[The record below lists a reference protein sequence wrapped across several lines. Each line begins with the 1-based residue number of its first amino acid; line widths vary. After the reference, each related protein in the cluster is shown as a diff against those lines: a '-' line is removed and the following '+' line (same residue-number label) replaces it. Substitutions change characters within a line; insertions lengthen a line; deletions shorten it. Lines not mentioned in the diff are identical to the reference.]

1 MAVTV
6 MSDLSIP
13 DEAKAVI
20 WRIFGSGES
29 PLNEKSAYDLV
40 EPIIRKRAAS
50 TDSDRVISEIHGWF
64 ESHGGRRWL
73 RSEMSEAVAHLILEG
88 IGSEREETAVWAVG
102 SIEAVLAG
110 RIIHSIWSPDMIDSF
125 VESALKALQTLCD
138 RDAVLDANRIVKAG
152 SGRAKI
158 PRDAVERKGRLET
171 FQHLDNRGLDLVHW
185 GLYPV
190 AGNLIELVIDLRPK
204 QLGNLIDKLHHPVL
218 QARAAYHMVAAV
230 RPSDHRSTLQWI
242 NEHASD
248 ELVALAI
255 LHTLNTVNRLD
266 DELRSSDQLDPEQHQ
281 WSTELRPARDDL
293 DAAAANLLTSL
304 VELLAELDPPTG
316 ARWIGELLSGAPYI
330 LHRRNDGQIPR
341 RIHQLERACTEHLTN
356 LVGRSGSDDL
366 LRELSAGLC
375 LSPRTTWT
383 RHLAEIAWKIRE
395 VEAARAKQIGQVI
408 LDEHTRHIA
417 EQLERRTLFLD
428 WNDWEQKEWFSGLG
442 VALVLSR
449 ERLDLRSWVNVQC
462 QALPLSVWDA
472 EENYEA
478 FSSADRA
485 VQHWFLIALHAI
497 PPLKELGRLD
507 PAAVHALVESLWS
520 HCAFAGQF
528 LHSCTEVSVVVEHAA
543 RYAAEFGAPSDQWIL
558 QQARQPGVGPRAL
571 WAMMDQRRL
580 KSVREG
586 KADMQYD
593 EMIAKELADVASERF
608 GDGRQFDLETVRFWG
623 ELWLLLRAIDAAEQ
637 AAMAIIRFPLRVH
650 DRGYKILVLKLL
662 ALVASSRRLAPTIAD
677 YPASFYTQLWP
688 GYTPNEERAD
698 RQEVDE
704 LIERAKFPVL

>member
-1 MAVTV
+1 MVG
-6 MSDLSIP
+6 LSIP
-13 DEAKAVI
+13 YIPPEAKAVV

-29 PLNEKSAYDLV
+29 PFSKKSPYDLV
-40 EPIIRKRAAS
+40 ETIVRKRAPS
-50 TDSDRVISEIHGWF
+50 TDLDRVIGEMRGWF
-64 ESHGGRRWL
+64 DSDGRRRWL
-73 RSEMSEAVAHLILEG
+73 RSEMTESVAHMILEG
-88 IGSEREETAVWAVG
+88 VGAERGETAMWAVG

-110 RIIHSIWSPDMIDSF
+110 RIIRSMWSPDAMDSF

-171 FQHLDNRGLDLVHW
+171 FQHLDNRGLDLVHR

-190 AGNLIELVIDLRPK
+190 AGNLIELVIDLRPE
-204 QLGNLIDKLHHPVL
+204 QFGNLIDKLHHPVV

-230 RPSDHRSTLQWI
+230 RPSDHRGTLQWI
-242 NEHASD
+242 NGQASD

-266 DELRSSDQLDPEQHQ
+266 DEIRNSDQLDPEQHQ
-281 WSTELRPARDDL
+281 WSTELRPVRDDL
-293 DAAAANLLTSL
+293 DAAATNLLASL

-341 RIHQLERACTEHLTN
+341 RIHQLEKACTEQLTDV
-356 LVGRSGSDDL
+356 VGRSRSDDP

-375 LSPRTTWT
+375 LSPRPTWP

-395 VEAARAKQIGQVI
+395 VAAARAKEIGQVI
-408 LDEHTRHIA
+408 LDEHNRHVA

-449 ERLDLRSWVNVQC
+449 ESLDLRSWVNVQC

-485 VQHWFLIALHAI
+485 VQHWFLVAFHAI

-528 LHSCTEVSVVVEHAA
+528 LHSRTEASVVVEHAA

-558 QQARQPGVGPRAL
+558 QQARQPGMGPRAL

-586 KADMQYD
+586 KTDVQYD
-593 EMIAKELADVASERF
+593 DMIAKEVVDVAAERF

-637 AAMAIIRFPLRVH
+637 AAMAIIRFRLRVH

-662 ALVASSRRLAPTIAD
+662 ALVASSRRLAPAIAD

-688 GYTPNEERAD
+688 GYTPKEERAD
-698 RQEVDE
+698 RHEVDE

>member
-1 MAVTV
+1 M
-6 MSDLSIP
+6 
-13 DEAKAVI
+13 
-20 WRIFGSGES
+20 
-29 PLNEKSAYDLV
+29 
-40 EPIIRKRAAS
+40 
-50 TDSDRVISEIHGWF
+50 
-64 ESHGGRRWL
+64 
-73 RSEMSEAVAHLILEG
+73 
-88 IGSEREETAVWAVG
+88 WAVG

-110 RIIHSIWSPDMIDSF
+110 RIIRSIWSPDAIDSF

-138 RDAVLDANRIVKAG
+138 RDAVINANRIVKAG

-171 FQHLDNRGLDLVHW
+171 FQHLDNHGLDLVHW

-190 AGNLIELVIDLRPK
+190 AGNLIELLIDLRPK
-204 QLGNLIDKLHHPVL
+204 QFGNLIDKLHHPVV

-230 RPSDHRSTLQWI
+230 RPSDHRGTLEWI
-242 NEHASD
+242 NGQASD
-248 ELVALAI
+248 ELIALAI

-266 DELRSSDQLDPEQHQ
+266 YEIRTSDQLDPEQHQ
-281 WSTELRPARDDL
+281 WSTELRPVRDDL
-293 DAAAANLLTSL
+293 DAAATNLLTSL
-304 VELLAELDPPTG
+304 VELLAGLDPPTG

-330 LHRRNDGQIPR
+330 LHRRNDGQTPR
-341 RIHQLERACTEHLTN
+341 RIHQLERACTEQLTN
-356 LVGRSGSDDL
+356 FVGQSRSHDL
-366 LRELSAGLC
+366 LRQLSAGLC
-375 LSPRTTWT
+375 LSPRPTWT
-383 RHLAEIAWKIRE
+383 RHLAEIAWTIRE
-395 VEAARAKQIGQVI
+395 VAAARAKEIGQVI
-408 LDEHTRHIA
+408 LDEHNRHVA
-417 EQLERRTLFLD
+417 EQLEHGALFLD

-449 ERLDLRSWVNVQC
+449 ESLDLRGWVNVQC

-478 FSSADRA
+478 FISADRA

-507 PAAVHALVESLWS
+507 PAAVHALAESLWS
-520 HCAFAGQF
+520 HCAFAGHF
-528 LHSCTEVSVVVEHAA
+528 LHGSTEASVVVEHAA

-558 QQARQPGVGPRAL
+558 QQASQPGMGPRVL

-580 KSVREG
+580 KNVRDG
-586 KADMQYD
+586 KTDAQYD
-593 EMIAKELADVASERF
+593 EMVTKELADLAAERF
-608 GDGRQFDLETVRFWG
+608 GDGRQFDLETVWFWG
-623 ELWLLLRAIDAAEQ
+623 KLWLLLRAIDGAEQ
-637 AAMAIIRFPLRVH
+637 AAMAIIRFPLRAH

-662 ALVASSRRLAPTIAD
+662 ALVASSRRLAPAIAD